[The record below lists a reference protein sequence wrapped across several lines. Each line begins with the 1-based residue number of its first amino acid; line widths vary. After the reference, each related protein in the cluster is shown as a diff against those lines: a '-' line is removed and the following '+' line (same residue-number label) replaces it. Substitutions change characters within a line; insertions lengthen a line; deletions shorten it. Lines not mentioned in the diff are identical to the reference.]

1 MPQAI
6 HDVFLSY
13 SRKDTDMMRRI
24 RASLLS
30 AGLSVWTDEGIKAGT
45 ELWINSIET
54 AIEQSKCILVL
65 LSPDA
70 KASVWVKKELRYANI
85 QGKKTFSILV
95 EGDSKSAIPF
105 ELIGS
110 QFVDIRTNYEAVSQ
124 KLLPDMCNYLGIQD
138 IEQIR
143 AELAHERRLN
153 QELKAKLEAYETRT
167 QPAKEKAL
175 SQPQAKTLGKQ
186 AFQKLNEGD
195 YFGAIEDYTV
205 ALFLDADNEHFS
217 SFTFYRARALRWLGN
232 LELAQQELL
241 RLEHKNGTF
250 DEWVWWELAEIA
262 EQLGNYEQAISIYSR
277 LYHAGTDYEA
287 YNRVMYLEQK
297 MKKGTNTMNALS

>member
-1 MPQAI
+1 MPQSL

-13 SRKDTDMMRRI
+13 SRKDADMMHRI
-24 RASLLS
+24 HASLLG

-45 ELWINSIET
+45 DLWINSIET
-54 AIEQSKCILVL
+54 AIEQAKCVLVL

-85 QGKKTFSILV
+85 QGKKTFSVLV
-95 EGDSKSAIPF
+95 EGDSKTAIPF

-110 QFVDIRTNYEAVSQ
+110 QFVDIRTNYDAVAK
-124 KLLPDMCNYLGIQD
+124 KLLPDICSYLGIQD

-153 QELKAKLEAYETRT
+153 QELQAKLEAYETHTTSIQEETSSR
-167 QPAKEKAL
+167 
-175 SQPQAKTLGKQ
+175 PQAESLGKR
-186 AFQKLNEGD
+186 AFQKLNDSD
-195 YFGAIEDYTV
+195 YFGAIEDYTI
-205 ALFLDADNEHFS
+205 ALFLDANNEHFS

-241 RLEHKNGTF
+241 HLEHENGTF

-287 YNRVMYLEQK
+287 YNRVMYLQQK

>member
-1 MPQAI
+1 MPQAL

-13 SRKDTDMMRRI
+13 SRKDADMMHRI
-24 RASLLS
+24 HASLLG

-45 ELWINSIET
+45 DLWINSIET
-54 AIEQSKCILVL
+54 AIEQAKCVLVL

-85 QGKKTFSILV
+85 QGKKTFSILIQ
-95 EGDSKSAIPF
+95 GDSKTAIPF

-110 QFVDIRTNYEAVSQ
+110 QFVDIRSNYDAVS
-124 KLLPDMCNYLGIQD
+124 KNLLPDMYHYLGVKS

-143 AELAHERRLN
+143 MELAHERRLN
-153 QELKAKLEAYETRT
+153 QELQAKLEAYETNYA
-167 QPAKEKAL
+167 PIKEETP
-175 SQPQAKTLGKQ
+175 SRPQAETLGKR
-186 AFQKLNEGD
+186 AFQKLNDSD
-195 YFGAIEDYTV
+195 YFGAIEDYTI
-205 ALFLDADNEHFS
+205 ALFLDANNEYFS

-241 RLEHKNGTF
+241 RLEHEDGTF

-262 EQLGNYEQAISIYSR
+262 EQLGKYEQAISIYSR

-297 MKKGTNTMNALS
+297 LKKGRVANDAIT